1 MPDPFRLPRI
11 KTLDRIV
18 DALGRPTVQFIKF
31 FNVDFAG
38 AIERQEAAQAVTDAA
53 IIAVNERQDATDAD
67 LQAQI
72 DRLTAILAGTGE
84 AFTGLNVGG
93 TNVKT
98 FLDKTDGA
106 KLTDATGLDGSV
118 VVTATLDGGAA
129 NQVITASGSSVALP
143 AATPTTVLSIVVT
156 TIAGEVVDLSAQFGH
171 LEISDPA
178 IKPQIVGFWKRGA
191 TVIPASAA
199 VSTGIDVTRAADAA
213 RYVLAGGG
221 ITVVGTDIPGA
232 GTHTYDLSVEAL
244 VAAAAQNPA
253 ARLLTSTRP

>member
-53 IIAVNERQDATDAD
+53 LAAAD
-67 LQAQI
+67 VALQAQI

-84 AFTGLNVGG
+84 TFTGLSVGG
-93 TNVKT
+93 TDVKV
-98 FLDKTDGA
+98 FLDKTDGSA
-106 KLTDATGLDGSV
+106 LTDATGLGGSV

-143 AATPTTVLSIVVT
+143 AATPTIVLSIVVT
-156 TIAGEVVDLSAQFGH
+156 TIAGEVVDLSAQFAH
-171 LEISDPA
+171 LEISDA
-178 IKPQIVGFWKRGA
+178 ATKPQIVGFWRRGA
-191 TVIPASAA
+191 TVIPASAS

-221 ITVVGTDIPGA
+221 MTVVGTDIPGA

-244 VAAAAQNPA
+244 VTASAMNPA